1 MDEREYFLQLA
12 GGPII
17 RIRYQKDHGHIQWF
31 LVQLE
36 AFTGSDLTAI
46 TRYDTVHGFV
56 HRDDL
61 RPNGEQIKSP
71 PMMFATLEDALNF
84 AIRDLRSNYQW
95 YLERYEQWKN

>member
-1 MDEREYFLQLA
+1 MDERKYFIHLA
-12 GGPII
+12 GGSII
-17 RIRYQKDHGHIQWF
+17 RVRYQKDRRRIQWF

-36 AFTGSDLTAI
+36 AFIGSGWIAI
-46 TRYDTVHGFV
+46 TRYDTAHGFV
-56 HRDDL
+56 HRDEL